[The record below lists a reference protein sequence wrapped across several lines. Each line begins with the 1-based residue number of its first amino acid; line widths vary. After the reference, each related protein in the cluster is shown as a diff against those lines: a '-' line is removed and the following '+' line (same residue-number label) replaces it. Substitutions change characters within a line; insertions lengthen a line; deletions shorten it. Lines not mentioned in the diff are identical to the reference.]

1 LVNMTGCRAW
11 LSWKRSCG
19 LPVLA
24 ALLVLAAG
32 CEHEREAGITVV
44 TSTTMIEAVVKEIGG
59 TTVTVE
65 ALVPGGMCP
74 GHFDIKPKQMQK
86 IEQSDLFLYHGW
98 EHWLPKVTQT
108 TGPGTQKAGID
119 ISGEWMVPDVHVQAI
134 HSVRDLLISVRP
146 EREGYYRERALAYE
160 NAVLNEARTICGDL
174 QPYRETPVICSELQS
189 EFLTW
194 AGFDVLETY
203 GRAEGISPRTME
215 DLITAGRLHGVR
227 LVVDN
232 MQSGPSIGAGI
243 AREIGA
249 EHVVLTN
256 FPLGGSY
263 LDALRSNVAALE
275 SKLG

>member
-1 LVNMTGCRAW
+1 MVNMTGCRAW

-59 TTVTVE
+59 TTVAVE

-74 GHFDIKPKQMQK
+74 GHFDLKPRQMK
-86 IEQSDLFLYHGW
+86 EIERSDLFLYHGW
-98 EHWLPKVTQT
+98 EHWLPKVTEA
-108 TGPGTQKAGID
+108 TGLGTRIVGID
-119 ISGEWMVPDVHVQAI
+119 VPGEWMVPDVHIQAI
-134 HSVRDLLISVRP
+134 HNVRDVMTSLRP
-146 EREGYYRERALAYE
+146 ENADYYRERARAYE
-160 NAVLNEARTICGDL
+160 DSVLMESGTICSRLRRYMG
-174 QPYRETPVICSELQS
+174 TPVICSDLQADL
-189 EFLTW
+189 LTW

-203 GRAEGISPRTME
+203 GRAESMSPRTIE
-215 DLITAGRLHGVR
+215 GLIKTGRLHKVR

-232 MQSGPSIGAGI
+232 KQSGPSVGAGV
-243 AREIGA
+243 ALEIGA

-256 FPLGGSY
+256 FPLEGSY
-263 LDALRSNVAALE
+263 LDALRSNVKALE
-275 SKLG
+275 SKLD